1 MLKNLID
8 VAMLF
13 YDRVMHCKCMYIPV
27 LFKATLIN
35 IDLMKMYTF
44 FVSSKKDPV
53 VFRTDSSFKYFTVA
67 R

>member
-27 LFKATLIN
+27 LFKTTLIN
-35 IDLMKMYTF
+35 IDLI
-44 FVSSKKDPV
+44 VSSKKDPV